1 MVTGIECAGLV
12 LAVLPLFI
20 EAAKSYKKGVDTIR
34 NVISNSRRD
43 ERLEEFYEDFWWEMF
58 VLNRQIREVVEALPY
73 LSDDRKTE
81 LLAAGHLG
89 EWTVDADVAEA
100 LEEFFK
106 SGSHYDTFMVI
117 MTKIV
122 HLLAQVVKDSAV
134 HISGTD
140 VVSQWDTYWGYS
152 HQTYIPAAQ
161 SLTCCR
167 INQICITS

>member
-34 NVISNSRRD
+34 DLISSTRRD
-43 ERLEEFYEDFWWEMF
+43 ERLEEFYEDFWWEIF
-58 VLNRQIREVVEALPY
+58 VLNRQIREVVGALPY

-81 LLAAGHLG
+81 LTVAGHLG

-100 LEEFFK
+100 LEEFFN
-106 SGSHYDTFMVI
+106 SGGDYNTFMVI

-122 HLLAQVVKDSAV
+122 NLLAQVVKDSTV

-140 VVSQWDTYWGYS
+140 VVS
-152 HQTYIPAAQ
+152 
-161 SLTCCR
+161 R
-167 INQICITS
+167 